1 MSSLYTLLLRAERL
15 LGNRGFGRI
24 PGVQWFKRTIL
35 SAAVPRQRVQKQLD
49 GFRMWL
55 NPADAGVSKEILGS
69 GGYEEFELALFRK
82 ECKPGMVLMDVGG
95 NIGYYSLAACA
106 QTHDDAKIFAF
117 EPEPQV
123 GAALRDN
130 LALNG
135 FRSVTMIDRAL
146 ADKRGVLRLNVDQAN
161 TGKHSLVQSDGPNV
175 RQIEIQTLTMDEFVS
190 EQGIAKVDLIKID
203 VEGAEGLVLVGARE
217 TIRRFAPV
225 IFMEYTPDWLA
236 RAGTDTR
243 ALFADLAAQGYLIDL
258 IDTRE
263 RTCKRVDFAELE
275 RLRASTKWTFQA
287 NLILRRAGV
296 T

>member
-1 MSSLYTLLLRAERL
+1 MSSLYTFLLRAERMF
-15 LGNRGFGRI
+15 GNRGLGRI
-24 PGVQWFKRTIL
+24 PGVQWFKRAIL

-106 QTHDDAKIFAF
+106 QTGDQATIYAF
-117 EPEPQV
+117 EPEPTV
-123 GAALRDN
+123 GAMLRDN
-130 LALNG
+130 LALNE
-135 FRSVTMIDRAL
+135 FRSVTTVDRAL
-146 ADKRGVLRLNVDQAN
+146 ADKRGVLRLNVDESN
-161 TGKHSLVQSDGPNV
+161 TGKHSLVQSEGTNV
-175 RQIEIQTLTMDEFVS
+175 KQIDIETLTMDEFVT
-190 EQGIAKVDLIKID
+190 ERGIPRVDLIKID
-203 VEGAEGLVLVGARE
+203 VEGAEGLVLAGAQE
-217 TIRRFAPV
+217 TIRRFGPV

-243 ALFADLAAQGYLIDL
+243 ALFAGFAAQGYVIDL

-263 RTCKRVDFAELE
+263 RACKRVDFAELE
-275 RLRASTKWTFQA
+275 RLRTSTKWTFQA
-287 NLILRRAGV
+287 NLILRRAV
-296 T
+296 AA